1 MGVIAALAVGAA
13 AVAGGAY
20 LNAGAAK
27 KRQKFQQ
34 YIADTPGV
42 NYTDTYN
49 ETLGAAQQATP
60 QAEALA
66 SGQNT
71 FNQSEVDRLLETSIP
86 GYREGQTKRTQ
97 NALSL
102 LNGDIP
108 ADVSAQVA
116 RHSAGES
123 VDGGFVGSGAS
134 RNLTARD
141 LGRTS
146 LDLQGIGGQQF
157 ASIIGSTPMA
167 SRVSSGSFLNID
179 PQTGLRTRSN
189 ERTQKMDILLKKA
202 ATKGATETY
211 GEGLSQVGGALLSY
225 GMGNVGTSGG
235 AGAGGNGA
243 GGTGP
248 WGSQT
253 QGALAEYY
261 GAYGTPYGAR

>member
-1 MGVIAALAVGAA
+1 MGVIAAVALGVGAA
-13 AVAGGAY
+13 AVAGGSY
-20 LNAGAAK
+20 LNANAAK
-27 KRQKFQQ
+27 KRQKFTQ

-42 NYTDTYN
+42 NYGDTYN
-49 ETLGAAQQATP
+49 ETLGAAQGATP

-86 GYREGQTKRTQ
+86 GYREGQVKRTQ

-108 ADVSAQVA
+108 QDVSAQVA
-116 RHSAGES
+116 RHSAGEAI
-123 VDGGFVGSGAS
+123 DGGFAGSGAS

-146 LDLQGIGGQQF
+146 LDLQGLGNQQF

-179 PQTGLRTRSN
+179 PATGLRTRSN

-202 ATKGATETY
+202 GLKGATETY
-211 GEGLSQVGGALLSY
+211 GEGLTQIGSSLLSY
-225 GMGNVGTSGG
+225 GMGSMGG
-235 AGAGGNGA
+235 GGMTGGA

-248 WGSQT
+248 WGTQT
-253 QGALAEYY
+253 QGALNEYY
-261 GAYGTPYGAR
+261 GTSGVRY